1 MLRRRLDGSLRK
13 VKQLPRPSYGI
24 IPFMR
29 IDAVECSDDIEE
41 KLDTKHR
48 VSLREV
54 RQLFLN
60 RPRIRFA
67 EQGHTVGEDVYVA
80 FGQTYGGRF
89 LSVFFIYKPDVHLA
103 WVLSARDMSPRE
115 RKSYGRK

>member
-1 MLRRRLDGSLRK
+1 
-13 VKQLPRPSYGI
+13 
-24 IPFMR
+24 MR
-29 IDAVECSDDIEE
+29 IEAVECSELVEE
-41 KLDTKHR
+41 KLNVKHGL
-48 VSLREV
+48 SLREV

-67 EQGHTVGEDVYVA
+67 EQGHQEGEDVYAA
-80 FGQTYGGRF
+80 FGQTFGGRY
-89 LSVFFIYKPDVHLA
+89 LSVFFIYKPAIKMA